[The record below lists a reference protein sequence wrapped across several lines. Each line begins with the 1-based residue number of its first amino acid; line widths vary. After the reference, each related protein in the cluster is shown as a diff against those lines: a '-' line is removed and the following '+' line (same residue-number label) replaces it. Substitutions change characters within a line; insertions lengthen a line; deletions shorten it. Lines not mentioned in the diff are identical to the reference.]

1 MQVFEIIKTLTNAEI
16 RDVRIM
22 LRSDWFNYR
31 EDVRQL
37 FEILVIKVAK
47 TPNIALDKAQLFAEL
62 YPDKKIDDRYLRLA
76 GSWLTDAIEAFFQ
89 QKIRS
94 EEALSPNIKLAT
106 TYRKRN
112 LPKLSHQNLNLAK
125 TQLEAQSLRNADYL
139 QAFHGILAE
148 EYRFD
153 AATKRT
159 EALNLQA
166 LGDSLDN
173 WYFAQKMRQICIAQS
188 HQTVYKTEYKFSFLQ
203 PVLLQIESENL
214 MQIPAI
220 GLYYYCYQALLFPEN
235 EALFALFRQKTVE
248 HGDLFPEDEL
258 RDLFLL
264 AINFCT
270 RRVNE
275 GSRVHI
281 REGFELYRNGF
292 EKKVFIVNGVLSRFT
307 FRNAAALGL
316 MLKELDWVD
325 SFLPQFRDFIEP
337 QYRKSTYDFSLARL
351 ENERGNFQAA
361 LLLLQN
367 AEYEDVLATLSA
379 KTLALKILYETN
391 ALNALDSHLDAMKI
405 FIRRHKEIGY
415 HRDNYTHLIRFV
427 QRLIALQPSDKEAIA
442 KLKEEIIGELKLA
455 EKEWLLSKLLPFSK
469 P

>member
-1 MQVFEIIKTLTNAEI
+1 MQVFEIIKTLNSAEI

-31 EDVRQL
+31 DDVRQL
-37 FEILVIKVAK
+37 FEILVIKAAK
-47 TPNIALDKAQLFAEL
+47 TPNIALDKAKLFAEL

-76 GSWLTDAIEAFFQ
+76 GSWLTDVIEAFFQ
-89 QKIRS
+89 NKIRL
-94 EEALSPNIKLAT
+94 EETLSSKTNLAT
-106 TYRKRN
+106 AYRKRN
-112 LPKLSHQNLNLAK
+112 LPKLSQQNLNLAK
-125 TQLEAQSLRNADYL
+125 SQLASQPLRNADYL
-139 QAFHGILAE
+139 LSFHEILAE

-159 EALNLQA
+159 EALNIQG
-166 LGDSLDN
+166 LGDSLDV

-188 HQTVYKTEYKFSFLQ
+188 HQTVYKTEYKFTFLE
-203 PVLLQIESENL
+203 PVLLHIEAENL

-220 GLYYYCYQALLFPEN
+220 GLYYYCFKALLAPEN
-235 EALFALFRQKTVE
+235 EALFALFRQKIVE

-316 MLKELDWVD
+316 MLKELDWVA

-367 AEYEDVLATLSA
+367 AEYEDLLATLSA
-379 KTLALKILYETN
+379 KTLALKILYENEAFDT
-391 ALNALDSHLDAMKI
+391 LISHLEAMRTY
-405 FIRRHKEIGY
+405 IRRHKEIGY
-415 HRDNYTHLIRFV
+415 HRDNYIHLIRFV
-427 QRLIALQPSDKEAIA
+427 QKLIALQPTDKEAIT
-442 KLKEEIIGELKLA
+442 KLKDEIKGELKLA
-455 EKEWLLSKLLPFSK
+455 EKDWLLSKLIPYLKS
-469 P
+469 